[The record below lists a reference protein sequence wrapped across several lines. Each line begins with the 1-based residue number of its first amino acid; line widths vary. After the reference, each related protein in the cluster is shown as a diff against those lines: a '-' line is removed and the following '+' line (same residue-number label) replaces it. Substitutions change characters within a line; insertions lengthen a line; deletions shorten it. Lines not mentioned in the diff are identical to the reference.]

1 MVALAHYWPGGVL
14 APLSGSFESVN
25 VDELV
30 TEASEALYCSDPK
43 DQLCFIS
50 KLFEIHAAALYGV
63 VVPSDF
69 LELSLK
75 SMKELTAV
83 GRSNVIYGLAK
94 VIGTKRPDSDES
106 LLPLSR
112 MPMGLLEHC
121 VNFFSATQFQQVYMY
136 KWHVCMC
143 HLHYY
148 ILADSLSGGLP
159 RMACVHVFL
168 VWNKVGKAILW
179 SHVES

>member
-1 MVALAHYWPGGVL
+1 ML
-14 APLSGSFESVN
+14 APVPLSDSFKSVD
-25 VDELV
+25 VDKLV
-30 TEASEALYCSDPK
+30 TKASEALYGADPK

-75 SMKELTAV
+75 AMKELRAV
-83 GRSNVIYGLAK
+83 GRSNVLYGLAK

-121 VNFFSATQFQQVYMY
+121 VNFFSSTQF
-136 KWHVCMC
+136 
-143 HLHYY
+143 
-148 ILADSLSGGLP
+148 
-159 RMACVHVFL
+159 
-168 VWNKVGKAILW
+168 
-179 SHVES
+179 